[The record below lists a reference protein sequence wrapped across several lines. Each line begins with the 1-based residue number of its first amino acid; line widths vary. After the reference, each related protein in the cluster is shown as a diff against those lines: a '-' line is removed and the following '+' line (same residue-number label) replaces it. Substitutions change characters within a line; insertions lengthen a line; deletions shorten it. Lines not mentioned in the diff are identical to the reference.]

1 MAQYLMVAHQT
12 AGSPEL
18 VSKARQLAVE
28 DPNAQFVLL
37 VPATPI
43 PHLLTWVEG
52 ESREVAQRSAEAAR
66 RRMEE
71 MGIVVS
77 RTAVGDGSPMVAI
90 EDELRQSRERFDAII
105 VSTLPSGISK
115 WLGLDLPRKVER
127 KFGLPVIH
135 VLSEG
140 KSTEVGSRSAAK

>member
-1 MAQYLMVAHQT
+1 
-12 AGSPEL
+12 
-18 VSKARQLAVE
+18 
-28 DPNAQFVLL
+28 
-37 VPATPI
+37 
-43 PHLLTWVEG
+43 
-52 ESREVAQRSAEAAR
+52 
-66 RRMEE
+66 MEE
-71 MGIVVS
+71 TGIVVS

-135 VLSEG
+135 VVSEG

>member
-1 MAQYLMVAHQT
+1 MAQYLVVAHQT

-43 PHLLTWVEG
+43 SHLLTWVEG
-52 ESREVAQRSAEAAR
+52 EAREAAQRSAEAASS
-66 RRMEE
+66 RMQEA
-71 MGIVVS
+71 GIAVS

-105 VSTLPSGISK
+105 VSTLPLGISK

-135 VLSEG
+135 VVSEG
-140 KSTEVGSRSAAK
+140 KSAEGGSRSAAK